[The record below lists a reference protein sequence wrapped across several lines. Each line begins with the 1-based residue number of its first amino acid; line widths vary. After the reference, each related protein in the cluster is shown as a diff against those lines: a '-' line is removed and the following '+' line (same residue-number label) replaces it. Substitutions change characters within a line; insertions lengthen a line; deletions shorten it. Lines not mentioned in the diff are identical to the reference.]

1 MDNDVTTNENQ
12 TQEQSEEQSEETKT
26 EEQPKT
32 KEEPTV
38 TKQIEKMRKRIDREV
53 GQRKESEDEN
63 KQLKEQ
69 VKTLTEKLKTQ
80 QDDPDAKNSK
90 NSKNSELDKAMNENE
105 KLKAQLVRRD
115 QMDQV
120 AQQFNEAGVVIPKDV
135 LSMVV
140 PVGIDDKH
148 VSTNMK
154 ALSSFYDSIVAS
166 VKKEFL
172 SAPTP
177 RTTGSDEKPFDRTQ
191 LRKIKDPVERV
202 KLIKEHLNEFK

>member
-1 MDNDVTTNENQ
+1 MNNDVTSNENQ
-12 TQEQSEEQSEETKT
+12 TQEQSEEAKT
-26 EEQPKT
+26 EEQPKA

-80 QDDPDAKNSK
+80 QDDPDAKKSK
-90 NSKNSELDKAMNENE
+90 NPELDKAMNENE

-140 PVGIDDKH
+140 PVGIDDKQ

-154 ALSSFYDSIVAS
+154 ALSSFYDSIVAG

-177 RTTGSDEKPFDRTQ
+177 RTTGSDDKPFDKTQ

-202 KLIKEHLNEFK
+202 KLIKEHLSEFE

>member
-1 MDNDVTTNENQ
+1 MNNDVTSNENQ
-12 TQEQSEEQSEETKT
+12 TQEQSEEAKT
-26 EEQPKT
+26 EEQPKA

-80 QDDPDAKNSK
+80 QDDPDAKKSK
-90 NSKNSELDKAMNENE
+90 NPELDKAMNENE

-140 PVGIDDKH
+140 PVGIDDKQ

-177 RTTGSDEKPFDRTQ
+177 RTTGSDDKPFDKTQ

-202 KLIKEHLNEFK
+202 KLIKEHLSEFE

>member
-1 MDNDVTTNENQ
+1 MNNDVTSNENQ
-12 TQEQSEEQSEETKT
+12 TQEQSEEAKT
-26 EEQPKT
+26 EEQPKA

-80 QDDPDAKNSK
+80 QDDPDAKKSK
-90 NSKNSELDKAMNENE
+90 NPELDKAMNENE

-120 AQQFNEAGVVIPKDV
+120 AQQFNEAGVVVPKDV

-140 PVGIDDKH
+140 PVGIDDKQ

-177 RTTGSDEKPFDRTQ
+177 RTTGSDDKPFDRTQ

-202 KLIKEHLNEFK
+202 KLIKEHLSEFE

>member
-1 MDNDVTTNENQ
+1 MENTENQ
-12 TQEQSEEQSEETKT
+12 NVKTEDQTAKT
-26 EEQPKT
+26 EEQPKA

-69 VKTLTEKLKTQ
+69 VKTLTEKLKAQ
-80 QDDPDAKNSK
+80 QDDPDAKKSK
-90 NSKNSELDKAMNENE
+90 NPELDKAMNENE

-140 PVGIDDKH
+140 PVGIDDKQ

-177 RTTGSDEKPFDRTQ
+177 RTTGSDDKPFDKTQ

-202 KLIKEHLNEFK
+202 KLIKEHLNEFE

>member
-1 MDNDVTTNENQ
+1 MNNDVTNNENQ
-12 TQEQSEEQSEETKT
+12 TQEQSEEVKT
-26 EEQPKT
+26 EEQPKA

-80 QDDPDAKNSK
+80 QEDPDAKKSK
-90 NSKNSELDKAMNENE
+90 NPELDKAMNENE

-140 PVGIDDKH
+140 PVGIDDKQ

-154 ALSSFYDSIVAS
+154 ALSSFYDSIVAG

-177 RTTGSDEKPFDRTQ
+177 RTTGSDDKPFDKTQ

-202 KLIKEHLNEFK
+202 KLIKEHLSEFE